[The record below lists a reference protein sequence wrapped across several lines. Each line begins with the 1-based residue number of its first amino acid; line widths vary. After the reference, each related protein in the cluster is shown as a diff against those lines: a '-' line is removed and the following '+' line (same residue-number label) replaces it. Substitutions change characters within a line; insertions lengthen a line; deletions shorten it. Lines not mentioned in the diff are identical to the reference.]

1 MMMIFK
7 MITFEMTTSE
17 LNEIDRRISLLM
29 DCGAMKDKNW
39 ADKEVKKRT
48 RFFLKLWEKA

>member
-1 MMMIFK
+1 MMM
-7 MITFEMTTSE
+7 TSE
-17 LNEIDRRISLLM
+17 SNEFDKKISLLI

-48 RFFLKLWEKA
+48 RFF